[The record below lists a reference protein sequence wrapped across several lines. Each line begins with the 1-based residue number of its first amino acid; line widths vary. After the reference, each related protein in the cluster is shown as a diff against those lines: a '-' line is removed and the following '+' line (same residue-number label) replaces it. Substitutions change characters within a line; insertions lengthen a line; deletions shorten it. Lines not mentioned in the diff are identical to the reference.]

1 MDGELLLIFSFIT
14 IVLAITGLSVNG
26 IVTKVLRHK
35 KEMRE
40 FEHLANTKR
49 TGGTGIADRTD
60 LIEER
65 LEVLE
70 RIATDRRN
78 NLALEIEELRSNEAL
93 EAPSQTEGN
102 A

>member
-1 MDGELLLIFSFIT
+1 MEDE
-14 IVLAITGLSVNG
+14 LAIILPGVIVMLIVIGLSVNG
-26 IVTKVLRHK
+26 IVGKVLRHK
-35 KEMRE
+35 REMYELERNGRPDKGR
-40 FEHLANTKR
+40 LQ
-49 TGGTGIADRTD
+49 ADRTD

-93 EAPSQTEGN
+93 EAPSQTERN
-102 A
+102 T